1 MPVLTVVA
9 GANGSGKSTLTK
21 LSGVNTLLIDPDA
34 IAREIDPVNPTA
46 AAISAGRQA
55 LVLCQKYVESE
66 RSFVVETTLAGKSYL
81 NLMREVKNRRWSVV
95 LMYIGIDNP
104 NINVQRVGD
113 RVELGGHDVPRADI
127 LRRYERSLINLS
139 KAATIVDR
147 LILYDNSTNAGH
159 QLIATVEETQT
170 VIHVQELPGWLE
182 PTFRC
187 FERPK
192 NNSGQNPLVSALLG
206 IWLFLR

>member
-21 LSGVNTLLIDPDA
+21 LSGVNTLLSDPDA
-34 IAREIDPVNPTA
+34 IAREIDPVNPTS
-46 AAISAGRQA
+46 AAIAAGRQA
-55 LVLCQKYVESE
+55 LVLCQQYVESE

-81 NLMREVKNRRWSVV
+81 NLMREVKNRHWSVV
-95 LMYIGIDNP
+95 LIYIGIDNP

-159 QLIATVEETQT
+159 QLIATVERNQT

-182 PTFRC
+182 RA
-187 FERPK
+187 
-192 NNSGQNPLVSALLG
+192 NLN
-206 IWLFLR
+206 LRS

>member
-1 MPVLTVVA
+1 VKSSKIMPVLTVVA
-9 GANGSGKSTLTK
+9 GANGSGKSTFTK
-21 LSGVNTLLIDPDA
+21 LSSVNTLLIDPDA
-34 IAREIDPVNPTA
+34 IAREIDPVNPTTA
-46 AAISAGRQA
+46 TISAGRQA
-55 LVLCQKYVESE
+55 LVLCQQYVESE

-127 LRRYERSLINLS
+127 LRRYERSLINLG
-139 KAATIVDR
+139 KAATIVDQ

-159 QLIATVEETQT
+159 QLIATVEGNQT

-182 PTFRC
+182 RA
-187 FERPK
+187 
-192 NNSGQNPLVSALLG
+192 NLN
-206 IWLFLR
+206 LRS